1 MDKQKFFA
9 TVQKIH
15 SKLEPIVN
23 FDDGEDY
30 VANQTYNKVVVNGV
44 RKPENMGEKVAL
56 ILEKYGEIG
65 KVYKDQCW
73 LPGRTSWG
81 LLRVPTRCRAVGCLS
96 GSSVN
101 SERKVERPFFL

>member
-15 SKLEPIVN
+15 NELKPVVN

-30 VANQTYNKVVVNGV
+30 IANQTYNKVVVNGV

-65 KVYKDQCW
+65 KLYKGQCW
-73 LPGRTSWG
+73 YPD
-81 LLRVPTRCRAVGCLS
+81 
-96 GSSVN
+96 
-101 SERKVERPFFL
+101 ERRGDCFEFPPAANLWAAYQAAH